1 MRTWTWLA
9 GLAAIALSAAPAYA
23 AAPGLLPMQGYLVDA
38 DGAPIDGATEIVFAL
53 YDADTDATPLFEET
67 QSVTIDKGMFT
78 AYVGQVE
85 ELDLALFRDQPVLY
99 ASMTIDGEELLP
111 RVQLGSV
118 PYAAYAQY
126 CGAVDFADVT
136 NVPADLTDGDRDTTY
151 DAGAGLRLS
160 RTTFSA
166 DLGVLQSRVTGT
178 CTIGSAIRSIGADGS
193 VQCEPDDDTTYSAGT
208 GLMLSGTSFSADS
221 SALQSRVTGSCAPGQ
236 AIRSIAED
244 GTVQCEADDV
254 GGDVTGVIAGSGLS
268 GGGPSGDVTLQV
280 ALTVSTQFTARY
292 DALEDGYDSFRAV
305 NTGLSDARSVCF
317 LVEVQVPDDNDED
330 DTTHCRIV
338 SIGGVWLVQA
348 WGNGDDSAPP
358 IGDVVCS
365 ARCLSW

>member
-1 MRTWTWLA
+1 MRTWTWLV
-9 GLAAIALSAAPAYA
+9 GLAAIVLSAAPAYA

-38 DGAPIDGATEIVFAL
+38 NGAPIDGATEIVFAL

-136 NVPADLTDGDRDTTY
+136 NVPANLTDGDQDTTY
-151 DAGAGLRLS
+151 NAGAGLLLS

-166 DLGVLQSRVTGT
+166 DLGVLQSRVTRT
-178 CTIGSAIRSIGADGS
+178 CTTGSAIRSIGADGS

-221 SALQSRVTGSCAPGQ
+221 SALQSQLAALAVVHGIGS
-236 AIRSIAED
+236 RSGKMHA
-244 GTVQCEADDV
+244 
-254 GGDVTGVIAGSGLS
+254 
-268 GGGPSGDVTLQV
+268 
-280 ALTVSTQFTARY
+280 Y
-292 DALEDGYDSFRAV
+292 
-305 NTGLSDARSVCF
+305 
-317 LVEVQVPDDNDED
+317 
-330 DTTHCRIV
+330 
-338 SIGGVWLVQA
+338 
-348 WGNGDDSAPP
+348 
-358 IGDVVCS
+358 CS
-365 ARCLSW
+365 SLR